1 MRIGLPKH
9 QIKHQR
15 KEESQMDII
24 RVEHLTKKFI
34 IYEKESG
41 LKGVMKSFFNAKR
54 IEKIAVNDVSFS
66 IGQGEIVGYIGPNG
80 AGKSTTIKILTGIL
94 TPTEGSV
101 VVDGLVPYQK
111 RTQNARKIGVV
122 FGQRTQLWWD
132 LPLNESFTVL
142 KEIYQISDEDYQ
154 ERMTYFEGL
163 FGLSEYMKQPVR
175 QLSLGQRMKADIVAS
190 MLHNPKLLFLDEPTI
205 GLDVIAKENIRKTIK
220 DLNQKYN
227 TTVILTT
234 HDLSDIE
241 SLCDRILLIDQ
252 GKIIYDGDLK
262 HIKESYGSKKII
274 AFEMKNAINASSF
287 DFSKFKSKDVDFVHA
302 IDGHILTLT
311 FNKQKLDIKDI
322 INHVLSVNDVN
333 DIDISDDLLEN
344 IIKAIYTHGVK

>member
-1 MRIGLPKH
+1 
-9 QIKHQR
+9 
-15 KEESQMDII
+15 MDII

-54 IEKIAVNDVSFS
+54 IEKIAVDDVSFS
-66 IGQGEIVGYIGPNG
+66 IQEGEIVGYIGPNG

-94 TPTEGSV
+94 TPTHGEV
-101 VVDGLVPYQK
+101 IVDGLIPYQK
-111 RTQNARKIGVV
+111 RSQNAKKIGVV

-142 KEIYQISDEDYQ
+142 KEIYQITEADFQ

-220 DLNQKYN
+220 DLNRKYN

-241 SLCDRILLIDQ
+241 SLCDRILLIDK
-252 GKIIYDGDLK
+252 GKIIYDGDLER
-262 HIKESYGSKKII
+262 IKALYGSKKII
-274 AFEMKNAINASSF
+274 TFELKNIADLAKINHVQ
-287 DFSKFKSKDVDFVHA
+287 FSKKDPDLIQTF
-302 IDGHILTLT
+302 DQNKLNYT

-322 INHVLSVNDVN
+322 INHLLSVSDVI
-333 DIDISDDLLEN
+333 DIDISDDHLEN